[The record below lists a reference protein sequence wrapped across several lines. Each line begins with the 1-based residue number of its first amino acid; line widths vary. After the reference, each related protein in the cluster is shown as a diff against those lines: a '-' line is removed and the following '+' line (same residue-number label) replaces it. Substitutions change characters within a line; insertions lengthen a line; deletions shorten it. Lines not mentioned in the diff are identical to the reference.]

1 MTHTQVSEKKGLTGD
16 GDEALGSEGIGNRR
30 ADLFQS
36 ASLVGADRVQP
47 HFFRRRQAE

>member
-1 MTHTQVSEKKGLTGD
+1 MTRTQVSEKKGLTGD
-16 GDEALGSEGIGNRR
+16 YDDAIGSEGIGNLR

-36 ASLVGADRVQP
+36 APLIGADRVQP

>member
-1 MTHTQVSEKKGLTGD
+1 MTRTQVSGKKGLTGD
-16 GDEALGSEGIGNRR
+16 YDDAIGSESIGNLR

-36 ASLVGADRVQP
+36 APLIGADRVQP